1 MIISPSMADLF
12 QSSVFSSRLA
22 GAVCVAKL
30 VLFCAGI
37 ISTVIF
43 FKVAIIPFA
52 FDLVLSALPRIWIS
66 LRSWLA
72 PPYIY
77 IILNFIIITI
87 AASSTLQY
95 KNDRDTKSSSGK
107 TQFLSA
113 DKSPGSLW
121 HDVDVDEDDEI
132 SVNFVKT
139 INPSVKLC
147 SSSDSGL
154 ADSGKKLQV
163 GEETTT
169 TAPTTTTLEPPE
181 EAEEDTMEET
191 WKLIMEGQGKE
202 LSRQLKK
209 SETWDTPPRAAVDTA
224 AAADHDE
231 IDPVAWA
238 RRELRKSETFSDRAS
253 LRREKSMSQD
263 ELNRRVEA
271 FITKFNNE
279 MRLQRQESY
288 QQFMKMVNGGV

>member
-66 LRSWLA
+66 LRSW
-72 PPYIY
+72 
-77 IILNFIIITI
+77 
-87 AASSTLQY
+87 
-95 KNDRDTKSSSGK
+95 DTKSSSGK

-132 SVNFVKT
+132 SLNFVKT